1 MRGWGGFVIIVLLLD
16 LIPSK
21 LIGLIVDLNT
31 RE

>member
-1 MRGWGGFVIIVLLLD
+1 MRGWGGFVIMALLLG

>member
-1 MRGWGGFVIIVLLLD
+1 MRGWGGFVIIALLLD
-16 LIPSK
+16 LILSK